1 MTNTTVTVV
10 GLGRMGAALRDRLVE
25 QGFDT
30 VGWTRSAGG
39 PSLADAVRGRDVV
52 VLAVFDAAACHDV
65 LPEIAGVGVVVNTAT
80 VAPREATELA
90 AKAGVPYLHAPVL
103 GSVGAVRA
111 GTLTVIAGGA
121 LDAPGVSPVLA
132 AVSARVVAAP
142 GVAEAAAMKLVG
154 AAALAGALD
163 GVRTAWTAARAL
175 GVPDAD
181 ALEVLSHTA
190 FGGLV
195 AAKRGRLVGDLDDA
209 DVPGRADF
217 AVGALAKDLGLIRD
231 AASSTPP
238 TLAAVLERAEPGSAE
253 DVAVLARP
261 GTGVTAP
268 LEDYA
273 RGHATRDP
281 AYFRRAFLP
290 SAHIEGLRDGA
301 FASWD
306 LDAYTA
312 LFDGR
317 PDPREAEFSRTID
330 SVRVDG
336 TVATATMTLD
346 HGESRFTDM
355 FVLVRTDAGW
365 RIANKVYHRHQA
377 PIPPRPG

>member
-1 MTNTTVTVV
+1 MTLPTVTVV
-10 GLGRMGAALRDRLVE
+10 GLGRMGAALLDRLLE
-25 QGFDT
+25 QGFDAT
-30 VGWTRSAGG
+30 GWTRSEAGR
-39 PSLADAVRGRDVV
+39 PLAEAVRGRGVV
-52 VLAVFDAAACHDV
+52 VLAVFDGAACRDV
-65 LPEIAGVGVVVNTAT
+65 LADIVDVGVVVNTAT
-80 VAPREATELA
+80 VGPAEAAELA
-90 AKAGVPYLHAPVL
+90 ELAVKAGVAYVHAPVL
-103 GSVGAVRA
+103 GSVGAVTA
-111 GTLTVIAGGA
+111 GTLTVIAGG
-121 LDAPGVSPVLA
+121 DVETPGVADVLS
-132 AVSARVVAAP
+132 AVSARVITAR
-142 GVAEAAAMKLVG
+142 GVADAAALKLVG
-154 AAALAGALD
+154 AAALASALD

-175 GVPDAD
+175 GVPDEQAVE
-181 ALEVLSHTA
+181 LLSHTA

-195 AAKRGRLVGDLDDA
+195 GSKRGQLLGEE
-209 DVPGRADF
+209 VPDRADF
-217 AVGALAKDLGLIRD
+217 AVGALAKDLGLVQRS
-231 AASSTPP
+231 ATSTPP
-238 TLAAVLERAEPGSAE
+238 TLAAVLERAAAAGSGE

-290 SAHIEGLRDGA
+290 TAHVEGLRDGA
-301 FASWD
+301 FTSWD
-306 LDAYTA
+306 LDGYTA

-355 FVLVRTDAGW
+355 FVLVRTGDGW
-365 RIANKVYHRHQA
+365 RIANKVYHRH
-377 PIPPRPG
+377 